1 MRRSKQYSQL
11 HRHAGRSR
19 KVAALARSE
28 VRSAPPSSWHVH
40 ARKKHPFAVRY
51 INSRVH
57 YPTAART
64 HTATMATPAVE
75 LRAKFLQDA
84 AHLLAASSPSAAAFL
99 GAARDRLVDDAA
111 LDLAP
116 KERDALRRE
125 CCGACGNLMVPGW
138 SCRVSHRAQAANGGA
153 ASKDVAKRAARPDKL
168 LVYTCL
174 RCQRETLQTLQLKS
188 PRHVARKRKVV
199 SAQPALPV
207 KTPVEDD
214 DGKVAKS
221 ANASSK
227 QRKKA
232 RKGGLQAMLEKSK
245 AQNSSQG
252 GLDLMDFAM

>member
-1 MRRSKQYSQL
+1 
-11 HRHAGRSR
+11 
-19 KVAALARSE
+19 
-28 VRSAPPSSWHVH
+28 
-40 ARKKHPFAVRY
+40 
-51 INSRVH
+51 
-57 YPTAART
+57 
-64 HTATMATPAVE
+64 MATPAVE

>member
-1 MRRSKQYSQL
+1 
-11 HRHAGRSR
+11 
-19 KVAALARSE
+19 
-28 VRSAPPSSWHVH
+28 
-40 ARKKHPFAVRY
+40 
-51 INSRVH
+51 
-57 YPTAART
+57 
-64 HTATMATPAVE
+64 MATPAVE

-138 SCRVSHRAQAANGGA
+138 SCRVSHRVQAANGGA
-153 ASKDVAKRAARPDKL
+153 SKDVAKHAARPDKL

-174 RCQRETLQTLQLKS
+174 RCRRETVQTLQLKS
-188 PRHVARKRKVV
+188 PRHVAKKRKVV
-199 SAQPALPV
+199 SSHQPALPV
-207 KTPVEDD
+207 KKAVEEDD
-214 DGKVAKS
+214 DSKVAKS

-245 AQNSSQG
+245 AQSASQG